1 MCYDIAEGI
10 KRARKE
16 LNMSQAELAKKLGI
30 SKESLSRYEKG
41 KSIPGMD
48 IIIKL
53 AEYTNHTTDEILRLK
68 RYDIKTLNNLEK
80 TFEIEITSKENASR
94 KPKNSHHEA
103 MAPSQ
108 SE

>member
-1 MCYDIAEGI
+1 MCYDIAGGI

-16 LNMSQAELAKKLGI
+16 LNMTQAELAKKLGI

-53 AEYTNHTTDEILRLK
+53 ADYTNHTTDEILRLR
-68 RYDIKTLNNLEK
+68 RYDVKSLNNAVIIFEK
-80 TFEIEITSKENASR
+80 EFMQNIQKGNKITGL
-94 KPKNSHHEA
+94 PKKVITERVS
-103 MAPSQ
+103 
-108 SE
+108 

>member
-1 MCYDIAEGI
+1 MCYDIAGGI

-16 LNMSQAELAKKLGI
+16 LNMTQAELAKKLGI

-53 AEYTNHTTDEILRLK
+53 ADYTNHTTDEILRLR
-68 RYDIKTLNNLEK
+68 RYDVKSLNNAVIIFEK
-80 TFEIEITSKENASR
+80 EFKKSIQNCNKIMRLPDKSIAEKVS
-94 KPKNSHHEA
+94 
-103 MAPSQ
+103 
-108 SE
+108 